1 MSYLLQF
8 SLTLFRKSR
17 RLKQVKGLANKWAHI
32 TVNSRREHCHARQHT
47 AVLTVEKPQVVPPS
61 YTNTHTHTVVPAHVF
76 LLTVMHG
83 YSVTLINN
91 TGIADVLF
99 WRDDCYPSG
108 TNDTVVLYSPAV
120 FEPRSDSY

>member
-1 MSYLLQF
+1 MSYLLQS

-47 AVLTVEKPQVVPPS
+47 ALI
-61 YTNTHTHTVVPAHVF
+61 HTHTVVPAHVF
-76 LLTVMHG
+76 LLTVLHG

-99 WRDDCYPSG
+99 WRDDCYPSV

>member
-1 MSYLLQF
+1 MGPHYSQ
-8 SLTLFRKSR
+8 
-17 RLKQVKGLANKWAHI
+17 QQKGALSCQTTHCCI
-32 TVNSRREHCHARQHT
+32 NSGKTTGGT
-47 AVLTVEKPQVVPPS
+47 ALIHK
-61 YTNTHTHTVVPAHVF
+61 HTHTVVPAHVF

-99 WRDDCYPSG
+99 WRDDCYPSV